1 MPARTRRL
9 RQGVTLI
16 ELMAAVAI
24 LAILMSLATVGL
36 RYAGTAR
43 MNNAVFDVAA
53 IMNTAQLRAIS
64 RGAPHYIFIHQPF
77 QNTTQPGRVRV
88 LMIERPDEQPTLNW
102 QNLDLTLGVAK
113 ALAFTPAS
121 GVPQD
126 AAVRDRIELGTTWTE
141 PGNSQ
146 PDNASFVGFLDL
158 DSSRIRKPLPAP
170 FGAISMT
177 TTVQAIPNLNIPSLD
192 LMVGCNF
199 CVNPSGDEPYGV
211 LRFNADGTMQVLTG
225 NARSG
230 GVIAFAPSTREERD
244 VNPRLLTIS
253 APAGAV
259 VVF

>member
-1 MPARTRRL
+1 
-9 RQGVTLI
+9 
-16 ELMAAVAI
+16 MAAVAV
-24 LAILMSLATVGL
+24 LAILMALSTVGL

-64 RGAPHYIFIHQPF
+64 RGAPHYVFIHQPL
-77 QNTTQPGRVRV
+77 NHPTQPGRVRV
-88 LMIERPDEQPTLNW
+88 LMIERPDAPTIPVANW
-102 QNLDLTLGVAK
+102 QSLNLSNGVAK
-113 ALAFTPAS
+113 ALEFSTPS
-121 GVPQD
+121 GPQD
-126 AAVRDRIELGTTWTE
+126 AFVRDRIELGTTWTE

-146 PDNASFVGFLDL
+146 PDNASFLGFLDL

-170 FGAISMT
+170 FSAISMT
-177 TTVQAIPNLNIPSLD
+177 TTVQANPNLNIPSLD

-199 CVNPSGDEPYGV
+199 CINPNGDEPYGV
-211 LRFNADGTMQVLTG
+211 LRFNADGTMEVLTG

-230 GVIAFAPSTREERD
+230 GVIAFAPSTREEQD
-244 VNPRLLTIS
+244 VTPRLLTIS